1 MTRRY
6 FGTDGIRGRVGDA
19 VINPMFM
26 LQLGW
31 AIGTVLLDDQ
41 HKTVLIGRD
50 TRISGTSLE
59 AALQAG
65 LAAAGAD
72 VRTLGIIPTP
82 AVAYLTQSMR
92 ATVGIVISASH
103 NPYDDNGIKIFDKN
117 GFKLSDEQ
125 ELAIEA
131 LLDQPLTMVSS
142 DSLSEIQPLTH
153 DASQRYI
160 EFCKST
166 FPSQLSLHKLKI
178 VVDAAQGAGFQ
189 VAPTIFKELGADV
202 IAMGCEPNGFNI
214 NDACGALHT
223 EALQRRVV
231 AEHADLGIALDGDGD
246 RLLLVD
252 HKGELVDGDE
262 ILGILAQG
270 GVVGGHHRGVVGTL
284 MTNLG
289 LEQALTQWKIPF
301 ERTKVGDR
309 YVLERLLEKGWTLG
323 GEASGH
329 IIDLDFTTTGD
340 GLVSAL
346 QVLRVIQMQQQPLHT
361 LKQTIIKRPQILKNI
376 HFTGTADILQ
386 HANVQSSV
394 DRLTKQFEGRGRILL
409 RLSGTE
415 PLLRVM
421 AEGDDHNEVEAVVD
435 ELIRV
440 ITAVS
445 LSQQVADL

>member
-1 MTRRY
+1 MTRQY

-19 VINPMFM
+19 VINPIFM
-26 LQLGW
+26 LKLGW
-31 AIGTVLLDDQ
+31 AIGTVLLDEQ

-65 LAAAGAD
+65 LAASGAD
-72 VRTLGIIPTP
+72 VRTLGVIPTP

-92 ATVGIVISASH
+92 AAIGVVISASH
-103 NPYDDNGIKIFDKN
+103 NLYEDNGVKIFDKN
-117 GFKLSDEQ
+117 GFKLSDQQ

-131 LLDQPLTMVSS
+131 LLDQPLVMVSS
-142 DSLSEIQPLTH
+142 AYLSEIQSLTH
-153 DASQRYI
+153 DAAQRYI

-166 FPSQLSLHKLKI
+166 FPNQLSLHKLKI
-178 VVDAAQGAGFQ
+178 VVDAAHGAGCH
-189 VAPTIFKELGADV
+189 VAPAIFKELGADV
-202 IAMGCEPNGFNI
+202 IAIGCEPNGFNI
-214 NDACGALHT
+214 NQECGALHT
-223 EALQRRVV
+223 AALQRRVV
-231 AEHADLGIALDGDGD
+231 AEQADLGIALDGDGD

-252 HKGELVDGDE
+252 HQGDLVDGDE
-262 ILGILAQG
+262 ILGILAKG
-270 GVVGGHHRGVVGTL
+270 AVVGGHHRGVVGTL

-289 LEQALTQWKIPF
+289 LEQALAQWNIPF

-340 GLVSAL
+340 GIVSAL
-346 QVLRVIQMQQQPLHT
+346 QVLRVMQMQQESLHT
-361 LKQTIIKRPQILKNI
+361 LKQAIIKRPQILKNI
-376 HFTGTADILQ
+376 HFTGTADILT
-386 HANVQSSV
+386 HADVQSSV
-394 DRLTKQFEGRGRILL
+394 DQLTKQFDGRGRILL

-421 AEGDDHNEVEAVVD
+421 AEGDDRNEVEAVVD

-440 ITAVS
+440 IVAVS
-445 LSQQVADL
+445 S